1 MSYWFSWIVSS
12 VLPFVTAGVFFGG
25 LAYRVFEW
33 RRSPRAQVSLVVPP
47 GSRSVGRTLREMV
60 TEVVTFRRVF
70 RGSKALWVVS
80 WLFHASIFVFVL
92 GHFRLFL
99 DFSWLWNLLRLTP
112 EQVDMLAFVGGGA
125 SGTVFML
132 GLVALLIRRLRMP
145 ARSLSVPGD
154 YVLLILLLAIAITGN
169 YMRFFVHIDLNPYR
183 AFFSN
188 LFHLRFGVPVQ
199 NTAFVLH
206 FLLVQAFLIYFPF
219 SKLVHVI
226 GGSLT
231 LKWTLR

>member
-1 MSYWFSWIVSS
+1 MSYWFSWIVSN
-12 VLPFVTAGVFFGG
+12 VLPFFTAGVFFGG

-47 GSRSVGRTLREMV
+47 GSRSVGKTLREIV

-80 WLFHASIFVFVL
+80 WLFHVSIFVFVL

-112 EQVDMLAFVGGGA
+112 EQVDLLAFVGGGA

-145 ARSLSVPGD
+145 VRSLSVPGD
-154 YVLLILLLAIAITGN
+154 YVLLILLLAIAVTGN
-169 YMRFFVHIDLNPYR
+169 YMRFLMHIDLDAYR

-199 NTAFVLH
+199 NTTFVLH